1 MYYAVGLFANN
12 WGSEMGSAVYWLTH
26 QTGLICSWGL
36 VNSFIILFIFYKSLI
51 YKLGLLLL
59 FFIFSYNFFFTVTN
73 MPLMDLFAQPRKK
86 AQPNCLMGQYGPLL
100 ELWPLLLDNYVSMTS
115 SKHSCWKH
123 NIFKIIWPLI
133 LQVAYVL

>member
-12 WGSEMGSAVYWLTH
+12 WGSEMGSVYWLTH

-36 VNSFIILFIFYKSLI
+36 HHFIYLYSITLI

-59 FFIFSYNFFFTVTN
+59 FFIFSYIFFFTVTN
-73 MPLMDLFAQPRKK
+73 TPLMDLFAQPRKK
-86 AQPNCLMGQYGPLL
+86 AQPNCLMGQYGLLL